1 MYHQF
6 ICDQYSKI
14 ELERLNFIRFN
25 QSTLKALNY
34 KGLTDTGLD
43 GESQG
48 VPIVLP
54 STFAGG
60 PRYMMQCFQDSMAIV
75 RDKGRPDIFTTFT
88 CNPKWNEIT
97 VELEK
102 NQLAHDRPDII
113 VKVFNQKL
121 KSYLNDITKKQIY
134 GRTIGYLHV
143 IEFQKR
149 GLPHAHI
156 LIILAPEVKIKTIE
170 DVDALVSAEL
180 PDPDEF
186 PNLFETVKTCMMHGP
201 CGKDFPDA
209 VCMVEGKCSENFPK
223 EFSEFSEL
231 KTTR

>member
-25 QSTLKALNY
+25 QSTLRASNY

-88 CNPKWNEIT
+88 CNP
-97 VELEK
+97 
-102 NQLAHDRPDII
+102 
-113 VKVFNQKL
+113 
-121 KSYLNDITKKQIY
+121 
-134 GRTIGYLHV
+134 
-143 IEFQKR
+143 
-149 GLPHAHI
+149 HAHI
-156 LIILAPEVKIKTIE
+156 LIILAPEDKIKTIE
-170 DVDALVSAEL
+170 DIDALVSAEL
-180 PDPDEF
+180 PDPDDF

-209 VCMVEGKCSENFPK
+209 VCMVEGKCSKNFPK
-223 EFSEFSEL
+223 EFAECSEL